1 MAFIFADLIVL
12 PIIAIYRKYYGW
24 AFTVRIT
31 ALMFITMAAAAL
43 IVDAAFTA
51 LGLVPDVRPT
61 RDDIFGS
68 IQLDYK
74 LVLNALGLIVFAA
87 LFGLT
92 MRRGATDPVC
102 GMKVD
107 RSKAHRLEHGGT
119 TYYFCSEHCMH
130 RFQADAGEHG
140 ASPEPVTPIGG
151 RAHSA
156 EE

>member
-1 MAFIFADLIVL
+1 M
-12 PIIAIYRKYYGW
+12 
-24 AFTVRIT
+24 
-31 ALMFITMAAAAL
+31 
-43 IVDAAFTA
+43 
-51 LGLVPDVRPT
+51 PDTRPT

-74 LVLNALGLIVFAA
+74 LVLNVLGLVVFAA

-107 RSKAHRLEHGGT
+107 RSKALRLEHDGT

-130 RFQADAGEHG
+130 RFQADAHRSRGDVLATPPGSARARDG
-140 ASPEPVTPIGG
+140 ATG
-151 RAHSA
+151 R
-156 EE
+156 